1 MHALVQGLPKVKARA
16 DRMAGVTE
24 APGQG
29 YELAVV
35 SRQDKEHEERA
46 TTDIILDDDVAG
58 GIGAGAPGRACR
70 LPTNEVCRAHSLS
83 CVRYIP

>member
-35 SRQDKEHEERA
+35 SRQYKEHEERA
-46 TTDIILDDDVAG
+46 TLDIILEDDVAG
-58 GIGAGAPGRACR
+58 GIGAGEPGERVDYSRTRHAR
-70 LPTNEVCRAHSLS
+70 RT
-83 CVRYIP
+83 VRPV

>member
-1 MHALVQGLPKVKARA
+1 MKARA
-16 DRMAGVTE
+16 DRIAGVTE

-46 TTDIILDDDVAG
+46 TADIILDNGVAG
-58 GIGAGAPGRACR
+58 GIGAGEPGRACR
-70 LPTNEVCRAHSLS
+70 LQSNEACQTHSPS